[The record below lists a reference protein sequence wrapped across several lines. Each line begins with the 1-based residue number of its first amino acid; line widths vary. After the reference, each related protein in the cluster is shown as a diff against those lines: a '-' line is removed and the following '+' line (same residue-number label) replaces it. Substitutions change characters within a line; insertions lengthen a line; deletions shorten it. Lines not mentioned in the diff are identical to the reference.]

1 MKSPATSLLPST
13 LPASWYT
20 SDRIVDLA
28 REHIFNK
35 GWLFVTPVVTFAKG
49 DQEVSQ
55 FDFIG
60 NPFFVLNDIKDPY
73 NCQEITA
80 YYGVFAEVI
89 ADCKTPEEKL
99 EKLATLK
106 TVRSF
111 TDPNGLFFICHDKTG
126 TTSWSEFYGEELQ
139 NILKAH
145 DFKKMKV
152 RRRLVYDCSFNFITF
167 IDGYQECLHCTYTH
181 PGLKAILPLEA
192 YKIENFQNFSRHHCY
207 ADNGVDDA
215 DGVFIY
221 FFPNSALNFYKGGMS
236 CLRVNPVDGNNSRM
250 EFDYFFNGSDEEF
263 EEYYKFA
270 RQVATEDQDLC
281 EACQK
286 NLRVGLYQNG
296 ILNPNKENG
305 VIFYQ
310 GIIRN
315 RIMSGVKEP
324 AVKSA

>member
-1 MKSPATSLLPST
+1 MSSSVLPST

-20 SDRIVDLA
+20 SDRVVDLA

-35 GWLFVTPVVTFAKG
+35 GWMFVTPLVTFVEG
-49 DQEVSQ
+49 DSPASQ

-60 NPFFVLNDIKDPY
+60 NPFFVLNNVKDPY
-73 NCQEITA
+73 TTHNLTV
-80 YYGVFAEVI
+80 YYGEYAKVVSGCAQEDI
-89 ADCKTPEEKL
+89 PQKL
-99 EKLATLK
+99 SQLDK
-106 TVRSF
+106 VRSY
-111 TDPNGLFFICHDKTG
+111 THPNGLLFVCHDKNG
-126 TTSWSEFYGEELQ
+126 KSWEEFYGAELQ
-139 NILKAH
+139 EILKLH
-145 DFKKMKV
+145 DFRKMQM
-152 RRRLVYDCSFNFITF
+152 RRRLVYGCKFNFITF

-215 DGVFIY
+215 DGIFIY

-236 CLRVNPVDGNNSRM
+236 CFRVNPVDGNNSRM
-250 EFDYFFNGSDEEF
+250 EFDYFFNGTDEEF

-270 RQVATEDQDLC
+270 RQVAEEDQDLC

-286 NLRVGLYQNG
+286 NLQVGMYHKG

-310 GIIRN
+310 GIIRS
-315 RIMSGVKEP
+315 RIMSGLKESQ
-324 AVKSA
+324 V

>member
-1 MKSPATSLLPST
+1 MEASDALLPST

-35 GWLFVTPVVTFAKG
+35 GWMFVTPLVTFVKG
-49 DQEVSQ
+49 DQEASQ

-60 NPFFVLNDIKDPY
+60 NPFFVLNDVEDSY
-73 NCQEITA
+73 TCHDLVV
-80 YYGVFAEVI
+80 YYGVYAKI
-89 ADCKTPEEKL
+89 MAGCSTQEEKNARLADL
-99 EKLATLK
+99 EK
-106 TVRSF
+106 VRSY
-111 TDPNGLFFICHDKTG
+111 THPNGLLFVCHDKLG

-145 DFKKMKV
+145 DFRKLQV
-152 RRRLVYDCSFNFITF
+152 RRRLVYDCAFNFITF

-181 PGLKAILPLEA
+181 PGLKAIMPLEA

-207 ADNGVDDA
+207 SDNGVDDA
-215 DGVFIY
+215 DGIFIY

-236 CLRVNPVDGNNSRM
+236 CFRVNPVDGNNSRM

-270 RQVATEDQDLC
+270 RQVAIEDQELC

-286 NLRVGLYQNG
+286 NLQVGMYHKG
-296 ILNPNKENG
+296 ILNPKKENG

-315 RIMSGVKEP
+315 RIMSGVRDAK
-324 AVKSA
+324 VSSN